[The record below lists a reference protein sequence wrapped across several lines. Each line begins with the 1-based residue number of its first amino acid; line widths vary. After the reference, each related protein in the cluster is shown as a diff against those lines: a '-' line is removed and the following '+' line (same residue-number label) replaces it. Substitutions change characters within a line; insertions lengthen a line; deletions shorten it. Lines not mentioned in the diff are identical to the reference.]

1 MKLKTRGNKIEGM
14 ASTVTYVAV
23 ALVVAAS
30 IAVVVT
36 HPRFRRSPRPQG
48 QGRPPVG
55 RPPRVVPARIVQT
68 WKTLDLGM
76 LAPAARTWR
85 EWNPGFAYTLFDDEA
100 CARFIRERIGPRVAA
115 AYAKIK
121 SGAFRADLW
130 RYCELYVNGGVYV
143 DVDTVC
149 LNAVDDVID
158 PTATLVVPI
167 DLDPANLFNA
177 FVAVAPAHPVMR
189 MCIDAVVDN
198 VERGRRQAGLG
209 FSGPG
214 LLGSCVAAYI
224 GSAFEVGVP
233 IDGVQFLRFEPGTEI
248 VSNAA
253 GMPLMQNKNGS
264 REIYEAYEAEARRA
278 AIVRYDT
285 GA

>member
-1 MKLKTRGNKIEGM
+1 MT
-14 ASTVTYVAV
+14 STAAYVVV

-36 HPRFRRSPRPQG
+36 HQAKLPLFARSQRPQRPPRPQ
-48 QGRPPVG
+48 RPQ
-55 RPPRVVPARIVQT
+55 RPPRAVPARIVQT

-100 CARFIRERIGPRVAA
+100 CERFIGDRIGPRVAA

-149 LNAVDDVID
+149 LSAVDDVID

-214 LLGSCVAAYI
+214 LLGSCVAAYM
-224 GSAFEVGVP
+224 GSVSGSFEVGGP
-233 IDGVQFLRFEPGTEI
+233 IDGVQLLRFEPGTEI

-285 GA
+285 GANGP